1 MADLQR
7 AKRAAARRYLK
18 RPRDSSLSNIVGVGI
33 GSKIERGQF
42 TDTQAVRIYVA
53 VKLDAG
59 SVSKELLIPAELEGV
74 PTDVVEI
81 GRPLP
86 AGEAF
91 PAPRTRIR
99 PPQPGC
105 SIGVMRE
112 FYLLS
117 GTFGA
122 VVRDEKRHYVLT
134 CNHVVAD
141 DDPAFL
147 GRAVLQPGPS
157 DGPGEQIARV
167 SRFVPIRPA
176 MTTDIDAAI
185 AELNV
190 ADNPAALAPV
200 GRLASPIPGR
210 AAERM
215 PVEKVGR
222 ATGYTTGTI
231 FDVAADFPI
240 PYSFGAVTLQDQ
252 ILIHNPEGYFTF
264 CGDSGSLI
272 VDRDT
277 KTAVGLLCGCS
288 YSSEHGFYGV
298 ANHLHKVLS
307 ALGVMLVA

>member
-7 AKRAAARRYLK
+7 AKRAAARTYLK
-18 RPRDSSLSNIVGVGI
+18 RPPDSSLSNIVGVGV
-33 GSKIERGQF
+33 GSKIKRGQF
-42 TDTQAVRIYVA
+42 TETQAVRIYVA
-53 VKLDAG
+53 VKVDAG
-59 SVSKELLIPAELEGV
+59 SVPKELLIPPELEGV

-81 GRPLP
+81 GRLLP
-86 AGEAF
+86 AGEVF

-112 FYLLS
+112 LCLLS

-122 VVRDEKRHYVLT
+122 VVQDEERRYLLT

-157 DGPGEQIARV
+157 DGPGERIATV
-167 SRFVPIRPA
+167 SRFLPIRPA
-176 MTTDIDAAI
+176 TTTDIDAAL
-185 AELNV
+185 AELSIP
-190 ADNPAALAPV
+190 DNPAVLAPI
-200 GRLASPIPGR
+200 GRLATTIPGR

-215 PVEKVGR
+215 PVEKIGR
-222 ATGYTTGTI
+222 ATGYTAGTV
-231 FDVAADFPI
+231 FDIAADFPI
-240 PYSFGAVTLQDQ
+240 PYSFGAITLRDQ
-252 ILIHNPEGYFTF
+252 ILIYNPEHYFAF
-264 CGDSGSLI
+264 SGDSGSLI

-288 YSSEHGFYGV
+288 YSSERGFYGV
-298 ANHLHKVLS
+298 ANHLDRVVN
-307 ALGVMLVA
+307 ALGITLVA

>member
-18 RPRDSSLSNIVGVGI
+18 RPRHSSLSNIVGVGI
-33 GSKIERGQF
+33 GSKMKRGRF
-42 TDTQAVRIYVA
+42 TETQAVRIYVA
-53 VKLDAG
+53 VKVDAG
-59 SVSKELLIPAELEGV
+59 SVPKELLIPAELEGA

-81 GRPLP
+81 GRLLP

-91 PAPRTRIR
+91 AAPRTRIR

-112 FYLLS
+112 LCLLS

-122 VVRDEKRHYVLT
+122 VVRDEERRYLLT

-141 DDPAFL
+141 DNPAFL

-157 DGPGEQIARV
+157 DGPGDRIATV
-167 SRFVPIRPA
+167 SRFLPIRPA
-176 MTTDIDAAI
+176 TSTDMDAAV
-185 AELNV
+185 AELSV
-190 ADNPAALAPV
+190 PGNPAVLAPI
-200 GRLASPIPGR
+200 GPLASTIPGR

-222 ATGYTTGTI
+222 ATGYTTGTV
-231 FDVAADFPI
+231 FDIAADFPI
-240 PYSFGAVTLQDQ
+240 PYSFGAITLRDQ
-252 ILIHNPEGYFTF
+252 ILIYNPEHYFAF
-264 CGDSGSLI
+264 SGDSGSLI

-288 YSSEHGFYGV
+288 YSSERGFYGV
-298 ANHLHKVLS
+298 ANHLDRVVT
-307 ALGVMLVA
+307 ALGITLVA